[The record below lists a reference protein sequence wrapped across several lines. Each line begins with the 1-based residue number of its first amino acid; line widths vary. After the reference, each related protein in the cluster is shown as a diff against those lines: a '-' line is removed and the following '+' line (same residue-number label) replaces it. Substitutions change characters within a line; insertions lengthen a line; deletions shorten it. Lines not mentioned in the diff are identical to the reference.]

1 MAGQDIIIGVWLR
14 WCQVIKWFIEEGIL
28 KLLEVKMRGVGMI
41 IASKVQDGS
50 FGAYTAD
57 DDWYDYYVVKW
68 DITPLEAEKYEVVHL
83 GEE

>member
-1 MAGQDIIIGVWLR
+1 
-14 WCQVIKWFIEEGIL
+14 
-28 KLLEVKMRGVGMI
+28 MI